1 MAKKSSN
8 HSDQIAQNKRARF
21 DYHIDETF
29 EAGVQLQGWEVKSI
43 RAGKANLSDTY
54 VIIRD
59 GEAYLLNS
67 QITPLDS
74 ASTHVIADPTR
85 SRKLLLHKKELATI
99 HGALSQ
105 KGHACV
111 PLQMYWKGPLV
122 KIKIGLARG
131 KKQHDKRDT
140 IRDREWNIEKQRAV
154 RHRVRSCLNQ
164 IGSSSLSCVLLG
176 PRPPVFRG
184 YSFCPCR
191 RVEARPWVSVAH
203 WGTV

>member
-85 SRKLLLHKKELATI
+85 SRKLLLHKRELHKFAERAEQQGFT
-99 HGALSQ
+99 L
-105 KGHACV
+105 V
-111 PLQMYWKGPLV
+111 PLDVYFKNGRV
-122 KIKIGLARG
+122 KVRVGLAKGR
-131 KKQHDKRDT
+131 KTHDKREKLKKDSDRKD
-140 IRDREWNIEKQRAV
+140 IRLAMMK
-154 RHRVRSCLNQ
+154 RS
-164 IGSSSLSCVLLG
+164 
-176 PRPPVFRG
+176 
-184 YSFCPCR
+184 
-191 RVEARPWVSVAH
+191 
-203 WGTV
+203 

>member
-85 SRKLLLHKKELATI
+85 S
-99 HGALSQ
+99 
-105 KGHACV
+105 
-111 PLQMYWKGPLV
+111 
-122 KIKIGLARG
+122 
-131 KKQHDKRDT
+131 
-140 IRDREWNIEKQRAV
+140 
-154 RHRVRSCLNQ
+154 
-164 IGSSSLSCVLLG
+164 
-176 PRPPVFRG
+176 
-184 YSFCPCR
+184 
-191 RVEARPWVSVAH
+191 EAAAP
-203 WGTV
+203 